1 MKFSKSILN
10 PIRATRNGGGTVSLS
25 FLRPRLR
32 RTSNGSFKGGGQ
44 ASSPFFTTTTEPS
57 SPKVTCIGQVRVKSK
72 KKAKHCRSL
81 RAGEISFNRRE
92 QKNSS
97 QRRRLKNQRWVHLP
111 ISICEALR
119 AFGSEFSCLLFP
131 CRFSCC
137 FSKCEG
143 AKNGDDKI
151 KSGCCDGSCEND
163 SGGCGAVNMATC
175 LVFSRRREIE
185 VVVGGGD
192 AGEEEMVSS
201 RRHVLDGIEV
211 KNGRIEVKGQSLE
224 VEEEDD
230 DEKEEERGRVSIC
243 IPPEN
248 ALLLMRCRSDPTKM
262 AALANVCNW
271 EYQNEDI
278 EEEEEEE
285 EEVHEQVGEG
295 ICEDE
300 YNVVKEAE
308 AFVQKDIMISVKH
321 NEEDEEIQ
329 SETEQ
334 QVLEINEERL
344 VENEQ
349 ELKANDEEGEETQQK
364 IDDCEEV
371 LIQESPTIHL
381 SSSPQSEKEA
391 TEHKNDVASIPKEEE
406 EKEEEEEE
414 ESEGPLH
421 VDSEEDK
428 QKKAN
433 QKNTQEFNESN
444 QLETKKEEE
453 EEEEVLPKC
462 LLLMMCEPKLSM
474 EVSKET
480 WVRRTD
486 FIGCL
491 PERPRKPAKVTGCDH
506 HQAKRRPSVDAK
518 SNPSVPAPPAKRNE
532 RHQIQPPRSSCS
544 LPVAAMAIMIERKLG
559 AYEPSALTRC
569 NSEPM
574 RTAATKLMPDSCL
587 WKNGGIKVET
597 HERAALGVGGAAGV
611 GF

>member
-1 MKFSKSILN
+1 MKLSKSILN

-32 RTSNGSFKGGGQ
+32 RTNNGSFKSGGQ

-81 RAGEISFNRRE
+81 RAGEVSFSRRE
-92 QKNSS
+92 QKNPS

-111 ISICEALR
+111 IFVCEALR
-119 AFGSEFSCLLFP
+119 AFGSEFSCLLFH

-137 FSKCEG
+137 FSKCQRTNNE
-143 AKNGDDKI
+143 DDRI

-163 SGGCGAVNMATC
+163 GGGCGAVNMARR
-175 LVFSRRREIE
+175 LVFARRREIE
-185 VVVGGGD
+185 ETVN
-192 AGEEEMVSS
+192 S

-230 DEKEEERGRVSIC
+230 EEEEERGRVSIC

-262 AALANVCNW
+262 AALAKVCNW

-278 EEEEEEE
+278 EEEDEEEE
-285 EEVHEQVGEG
+285 EIH
-295 ICEDE
+295 
-300 YNVVKEAE
+300 VVKEAK
-308 AFVQKDIMISVKH
+308 AFVQKDIMISFKH
-321 NEEDEEIQ
+321 KEEEEEIQ
-329 SETEQ
+329 RETEPL
-334 QVLEINEERL
+334 VLEINEERL
-344 VENEQ
+344 VQ
-349 ELKANDEEGEETQQK
+349 DEEGEETQQK
-364 IDDCEEV
+364 LDDCEEV
-371 LIQESPTIHL
+371 LIREIPISHL
-381 SSSPQSEKEA
+381 SSSPQSEKEF
-391 TEHKNDVASIPKEEE
+391 TDNKNDIVSLPMDSMEGEEE
-406 EKEEEEEE
+406 EAERPIYADYEKDE
-414 ESEGPLH
+414 
-421 VDSEEDK
+421 
-428 QKKAN
+428 
-433 QKNTQEFNESN
+433 QKNIQEFNDSN

-453 EEEEVLPKC
+453 EEESSVLPKC

-491 PERPRKPAKVTGCDH
+491 PERPRKPAKAAGYDH
-506 HQAKRRPSVDAK
+506 HQVKRRPSVDSKA
-518 SNPSVPAPPAKRNE
+518 NPSVPEPPAKRNE
-532 RHQIQPPRSSCS
+532 RRQLQPPRSSCS
-544 LPVAAMAIMIERKLG
+544 LPVAAMATMVDRTLR

-569 NSEPM
+569 KSEPM
-574 RTAATKLMPDSCL
+574 RTAETKLMPDSCL
-587 WKNGGIKVET
+587 WKNGDIKVET
-597 HERAALGVGGAAGV
+597 HERTAARLEPGPDK
-611 GF
+611 